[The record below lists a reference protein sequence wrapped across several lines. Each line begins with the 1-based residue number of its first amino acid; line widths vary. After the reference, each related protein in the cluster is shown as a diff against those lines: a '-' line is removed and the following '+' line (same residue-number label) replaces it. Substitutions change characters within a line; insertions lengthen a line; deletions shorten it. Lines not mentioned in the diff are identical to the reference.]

1 MKYLLL
7 TSFFDDFYQTL
18 EQHPYLKFV
27 LIACSA
33 VLVILIILAVIFAT
47 SKKEDKSIEEE
58 NTDNESSHE
67 DIPVEE
73 KNEDTLETSFEEEKT
88 VENISEEVKTDEE
101 HLEVEESKEE
111 VKVEEASL
119 EETKVESKPKTKKT
133 STKKATVKKEV
144 SPTVEETPVIEEV
157 KTEETLVEENKVEQ
171 TIVEEVPPVDPKP
184 KTRKPPVKKT
194 VEKKKEEG
202 KEMTKEK
209 AVAKTPRVVY
219 GKYEVYTDG
228 TSYYYNLKAS
238 NGEVLIKSEA
248 YAKKESVLSAIE
260 AIKRNIS
267 VGSIVI
273 REDKHGLFQFVLVA
287 KNHRTLVM
295 SANYAT
301 EARAKSASQSFVRF
315 AETAPIVELTDVVET
330 DKELIDTSSA
340 VDKKGGK
347 VGVLFD
353 GEGYYYFLKA
363 SNGEVLVHST
373 SYKSESSAL
382 SALER
387 FKEAVNTGKFYVE
400 KDKRD
405 NYQFKLFSSVGR
417 IVGVGQIYSN
427 KAVAISS
434 AMSVRSFINLAVTV
448 SE

>member
-7 TSFFDDFYQTL
+7 TSFFDDFCQTL

-33 VLVILIILAVIFAT
+33 VLVILIILAVILAT
-47 SKKEDKSIEEE
+47 SKKEDKSIVEE

-67 DIPVEE
+67 DMPVEE
-73 KNEDTLETSFEEEKT
+73 KNEDALETSFEEEKT

-111 VKVEEASL
+111 VPLVD
-119 EETKVESKPKTKKT
+119 SKPKTKKP
-133 STKKATVKKEV
+133 STKKAAVKKEV

-194 VEKKKEEG
+194 VEKKKDEG

-209 AVAKTPRVVY
+209 EVAKTPRVVY

-267 VGSIVI
+267 AGSIVI

-405 NYQFKLFSSVGR
+405 NYQFKLFSSTGR